1 MATGIG
7 ETLAQII
14 LMLLFTLILT
24 ISNISGGIKHNH
36 PIHGNA
42 FSGTLKLFMVLNHGM
57 LLPAHANEVS
67 FVNSKN
73 RMKEIKTM

>member
-14 LMLLFTLILT
+14 LMLKLTLILM
-24 ISNISGGIKHNH
+24 ISNISGGTKNNH

-42 FSGTLKLFMVLNHGM
+42 FSGSLKLFMVQNHGM
-57 LLPAHANEVS
+57 LRPVHANEAS
-67 FVNSKN
+67 FVNSRN
-73 RMKEIKTM
+73 